1 MGTRGW
7 YPRRPIRVVR
17 YRLASMATSRS
28 RRAGVRRALLILVV
42 AVVAAIGTIAFGPV
56 LPIPARP
63 GGIAVTA
70 TPNPSSGAPSP
81 GASTPGV
88 PSASPSLRTPSPS
101 PSPSSDPFASP
112 LPSASVGPPASG
124 DPVASPPVGVPP
136 DAIPPDPLPPLTPA
150 TRIAL
155 QARLDQLRLRYGIPG
170 ISVSIL
176 FPGGARWIGTS
187 GLADVATGEPVT
199 ASTGFAVASITKTFT
214 SALVLALVEDGRI
227 DLDATV
233 RTYLPDL
240 KPVGPM
246 ITVRQLLD
254 HTSGLRDYF
263 FHARIDQML
272 LEKRGARWDLARVTR
287 FIGKPYFQPGKGWHY
302 SNTNYLVLGVL
313 AETVGGASLED
324 QFRDRFFEPLGLRDT
339 WYQLE
344 ATPPSFVAHGYRF
357 AAAGPDATPIDL
369 TDGSAIVP
377 FTSVVTAAAGAGG
390 IASSASDLS
399 RWARALYGGD
409 VLGPQARSALVDPSA
424 TRRFKP
430 SVPYGLGAQVI
441 DIDGR
446 RTYGH
451 SGRLLGFRAALRYL
465 PDHDLSIAVVTNQS
479 RADPAVILRALLKI
493 AFAPP
498 LPTPEAASPQ
508 PPVVVP

>member
-1 MGTRGW
+1 
-7 YPRRPIRVVR
+7 
-17 YRLASMATSRS
+17 L
-28 RRAGVRRALLILVV
+28 
-42 AVVAAIGTIAFGPV
+42 
-56 LPIPARP
+56 
-63 GGIAVTA
+63 
-70 TPNPSSGAPSP
+70 PSP
-81 GASTPGV
+81 
-88 PSASPSLRTPSPS
+88 
-101 PSPSSDPFASP
+101 
-112 LPSASVGPPASG
+112 SVGPPTSG
-124 DPVASPPVGVPP
+124 DPGASPPVAVPP
-136 DAIPPDPLPPLTPA
+136 DAIPPDTLPPLTPE

-170 ISVSIL
+170 ISVSIM

-240 KPVGPM
+240 KPVGPKV
-246 ITVRQLLD
+246 TVRQLLD

-263 FHARIDQML
+263 YHARIDQML

-313 AETVGGASLED
+313 AETVGGAPLED
-324 QFRDRFFEPLGLRDT
+324 QFRDRFFEPLGLKDT
-339 WYQLE
+339 WYQLD

-399 RWARALYGGD
+399 RWARALYSGD
-409 VLGPQARSALVDPSA
+409 VLSSQARNALVDPSA
-424 TRRFKP
+424 TRRFRP

-451 SGRLLGFRAALRYL
+451 SGRLLGFRAALRFL
-465 PDHDLSIAVVTNQS
+465 PDHDLSIAVMTNQS

-508 PPVVVP
+508 QPVVVP